1 MLVKNE
7 TTGKF
12 EASEIVTDETG
23 IIKLEDLP
31 LGEYWI
37 KEVEAPKGYEVSDEV
52 IKVTLDV
59 SNKNAMVYQALI
71 EESVKSVFITKT
83 DIFTGEVVPN
93 CTFEIKDKE
102 GNTLLRSKTDEQ
114 GEAYIPVDIFED
126 GKTYTYTEIEAPEIY
141 KLNEEPH
148 EFTAKFDENGN
159 WAVEKIKVENVRKE
173 SRVELTKLDMVD
185 STPIPN
191 CKFELKSL
199 ETDFKVE
206 GVTDENGIYV
216 FENIPYGKYT
226 YTELEAPEEY
236 LIDTTPHEITI
247 DTEDT
252 KIVVKDER
260 APETGDIAV
269 VVLVIVAVVCVA
281 GIVFVVV
288 KNKKQK

>member
-1 MLVKNE
+1 
-7 TTGKF
+7 
-12 EASEIVTDETG
+12 
-23 IIKLEDLP
+23 
-31 LGEYWI
+31 
-37 KEVEAPKGYEVSDEV
+37 
-52 IKVTLDV
+52 
-59 SNKNAMVYQALI
+59 MVYQALI
-71 EESVKSVFITKT
+71 EDTVKSVFITKT

-102 GNTLLRSKTDEQ
+102 GNTLLRSKTDEK
-114 GEAYIPVDIFED
+114 GDAYIPVDLFED
-126 GKTYTYTEIEAPEIY
+126 GKIYTYTEIEAPEIY

-148 EFTAKFDENGN
+148 EFTAKFDKDGN

-206 GVTDENGIYV
+206 GVTDENGVYV
-216 FENIPYGKYT
+216 FEDIPYGKYT

-247 DTEDT
+247 DAEDI

-269 VVLVIVAVVCVA
+269 ASMTALAIASVC
-281 GIVFVVV
+281 GIVITLKKKYV
-288 KNKKQK
+288 KQ

>member
-1 MLVKNE
+1 
-7 TTGKF
+7 
-12 EASEIVTDETG
+12 
-23 IIKLEDLP
+23 
-31 LGEYWI
+31 
-37 KEVEAPKGYEVSDEV
+37 
-52 IKVTLDV
+52 
-59 SNKNAMVYQALI
+59 MVYQALI

-102 GNTLLRSKTDEQ
+102 ENTLLRSKTDEK
-114 GEAYIPVDIFED
+114 GEGYVALDLFKN
-126 GKTYTYTEIEAPEIY
+126 GKKYTYTEIEAPEIY
-141 KLNEEPH
+141 KLNTEPH
-148 EFTAKFDENGN
+148 EFTAKFDKDGN

-206 GVTDENGIYV
+206 GVTDENGVYV
-216 FENIPYGKYT
+216 FEDIPYGKYT

-247 DTEDT
+247 DAEDM

-269 VVLVIVAVVCVA
+269 VALVIVAVVCVA